1 MKSLKVHK
9 ASKTS
14 TANKEVSMSNAQPDQ
29 ASSSKEQQSK
39 KKKRKRF
46 SQPRVLNARPN
57 PPRGASGAVNVAST
71 TPAQQVP
78 WKWNIYIEYSRL
90 FNEN

>member
-29 ASSSKEQQSK
+29 ASSSKEQQSTK
-39 KKKRKRF
+39 EKEEKAQKVQLAAGVER
-46 SQPRVLNARPN
+46 
-57 PPRGASGAVNVAST
+57 T
-71 TPAQQVP
+71 T
-78 WKWNIYIEYSRL
+78 
-90 FNEN
+90 

>member
-29 ASSSKEQQSK
+29 ASSSKEQQSTK
-39 KKKRKRF
+39 EKEEKAQKV
-46 SQPRVLNARPN
+46 QPAAGVER
-57 PPRGASGAVNVAST
+57 T
-71 TPAQQVP
+71 T
-78 WKWNIYIEYSRL
+78 
-90 FNEN
+90 